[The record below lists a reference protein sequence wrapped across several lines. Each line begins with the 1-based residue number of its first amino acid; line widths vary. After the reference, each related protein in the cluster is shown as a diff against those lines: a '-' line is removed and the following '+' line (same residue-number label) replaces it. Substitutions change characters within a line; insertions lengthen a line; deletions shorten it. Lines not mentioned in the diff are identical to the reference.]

1 MPKPKKT
8 LVELKNKDILSLKDL
23 SLEEINLI
31 LEQAKFFKKI
41 FHRSIKQT
49 PALRGRTIV
58 NLFFEPSTR
67 TRTSFEIAAK
77 MLGANATNIALSQ
90 SSLKKGETLI
100 DTVKNIEVMGVDAFV
115 IRHSQGG
122 APWLVSKNVDVPV
135 INAGDGFHEHPTQG
149 LLDIFTMREAKGDLK
164 GKKVIIVGDIS
175 HSRVARSN
183 IWGLNKLGAQV
194 TVVGPPFFIPKD
206 IEKMN
211 VKVSYNLKE
220 VLPTADFINV
230 LRIQLER
237 HDKQVLP
244 SIREYIDFYG
254 ITTEKLSLCKKD
266 VVIMHPGPINRGIEI
281 SSEIADGPYNVILRQ
296 VNNGVAVRMAILFLL
311 MKWMMKKT
319 KNQGT

>member
-1 MPKPKKT
+1 M
-8 LVELKNKDILSLKDL
+8 ELKKKDILSLEEL
-23 SLEEINLI
+23 TIEEINLI
-31 LEQAKFFKKI
+31 LDQAKFFKKI

-49 PALRGRTIV
+49 PALRGRTVV

-77 MLGANATNIALSQ
+77 MLGAGTTNITMAQ

-115 IRHSQGG
+115 IRHSQAG
-122 APWLVSKNVDVPV
+122 APNLVARNVDIPV

-149 LLDIFTMREAKGDLK
+149 LLDIFTMIEAKGSLK
-164 GKKVIIVGDIS
+164 GKKIVIVGDIL

-183 IWGLNKLGAQV
+183 IWGLKKMGADV
-194 TVVGPPFFIPKD
+194 TVVGPPFLMPVE

-211 VKVSYNLKE
+211 VNVSYNLKE
-220 VLPTADFINV
+220 ALPDADFVNV

-237 HDKQVLP
+237 HDKDVLP
-244 SIREYIDFYG
+244 SIREYIDYYG
-254 ITTEKLSLCKKD
+254 LTKEKLKICKKD

-281 SSEIADGPYNVILRQ
+281 SSEVADGPYNVILRQ

-311 MKWMMKKT
+311 MKWMNKQNKNNGKK
-319 KNQGT
+319 